1 MSPTLRLLIG
11 LVLGFALGLAASASG
26 VPLLRAATSWIEP
39 AGTLFIAAIR
49 MTVIPLVVSSLLVG
63 VASRSSGAAVGR
75 LGRRA
80 VTVFVIGVAITSA
93 MGLLIGVPLLDRLPL
108 DADASA
114 ALRATAGA
122 ASALAAPVG
131 LRAWLI
137 DLVPVNPVKAAAE
150 GQMLPLIVFSLAF
163 GAAARHASD
172 AARDTIV
179 RGAEAVQ
186 EVTLVLVRTV
196 LAWAPLGV
204 FALAVPLA
212 GKLGFAALGAV
223 ASYIAITCAVC
234 VLSWVLVFY
243 PAAHLLGRRPWRDF
257 LRGVLP
263 AQAVAFSSR
272 SSMAALPAMM
282 EAVRG
287 PLGLSEGVRSFVIP
301 FAATIFR
308 AGAGVAMTVGAVF
321 LAKLYGV
328 PLDLATLVTIGAT
341 TVIATF
347 AVPGIPGGAIIALVP
362 VLLAARIPVEGIG
375 ILLAVDTIPDMFRTT
390 TNVTA
395 DLAVATFID
404 PSAADS
410 A

>member
-26 VPLLRAATSWIEP
+26 VPMLRDATRWIEP

-75 LGRRA
+75 LGARA
-80 VTVFVIGVAITSA
+80 VMIFVVGVAITSA
-93 MGLLIGVPLLDRLPL
+93 MGLLVGVPLLARLPL
-108 DADASA
+108 DAEASA

-172 AARDTIV
+172 PARDTIV

-186 EVTLVLVRTV
+186 DVTLVLVRAI
-196 LAWAPLGV
+196 LAWAPIGV

-212 GKLGFAALGAV
+212 GKLGIAALGAV

-243 PAAHLLGRRPWRDF
+243 PAAHFFGRRSWRSF
-257 LRGVLP
+257 LRGALP

-287 PLGLSEGVRSFVIP
+287 PLALSEGVRSFVIP

-308 AGAGVAMTVGAVF
+308 AGGGVAMTVGAVF

-328 PLDLATLVTIGAT
+328 PLDLAALVTIGAT

-404 PSAADS
+404 PPAAESA
-410 A
+410 